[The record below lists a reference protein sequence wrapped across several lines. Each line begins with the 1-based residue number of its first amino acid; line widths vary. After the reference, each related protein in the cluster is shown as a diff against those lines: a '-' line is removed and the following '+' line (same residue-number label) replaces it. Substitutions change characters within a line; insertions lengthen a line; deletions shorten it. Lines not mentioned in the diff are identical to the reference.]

1 MVNLPF
7 PCFIPQDTKAR
18 ADRFTEQIRVRL
30 SHAHRSPL
38 LHYARSIKYKRMQSP
53 NCPTDIT
60 AHTRVSVS
68 PECVSKFNELKLG
81 KSVKYIIYKLSD
93 DYKEIVV
100 EDSSSDPDWEAFQS
114 KLMNA
119 KAGHKGKEGK
129 GPRYAVYD
137 FQYELEGGEG
147 TRYAVTALPVES
159 LRGIAMLRKG
169 IGTRSSSSHGAQM
182 REHWSL

>member
-1 MVNLPF
+1 MH
-7 PCFIPQDTKAR
+7 DTPKKCSY
-18 ADRFTEQIRVRL
+18 T
-30 SHAHRSPL
+30 P
-38 LHYARSIKYKRMQSP
+38 RSIRSANSP
-53 NCPTDIT
+53 GS
-60 AHTRVSVS
+60 TRVSVS
-68 PECVSKFNELKLG
+68 PECISKFNELKLG

-100 EDSSSDPDWEAFQS
+100 EDSSSDPDWETFQS

-147 TRYAVTALPVES
+147 TRYAVNS
-159 LRGIAMLRKG
+159 
-169 IGTRSSSSHGAQM
+169 
-182 REHWSL
+182 